1 MSGRL
6 PGSAAGTAQHCGHPF
21 STKKRGISGAV
32 RVDDQVYKGKRC
44 PSSEPVLVWH
54 SPPGGM
60 SCPSP
65 QSSGLR
71 RTAHQQASRS
81 SQIPVSLNT
90 QHCWDGALG
99 STAAE
104 GTLQQGQQ
112 MQKRLE
118 DAHPL
123 EAQGCT
129 RATERHLQTLET
141 KNFNTEMK
149 KKAQVVRHSKP
160 NTVCDQSIRRLRRGV
175 WIIRYKRTKTLRI
188 NSELPKSS

>member
-6 PGSAAGTAQHCGHPF
+6 PGSAAGTAQHCGHSF
-21 STKKRGISGAV
+21 STKKGYLWAV

-60 SCPSP
+60 SCPPP
-65 QSSGLR
+65 QSSGPDALLTNRLAGALR
-71 RTAHQQASRS
+71 
-81 SQIPVSLNT
+81 SLWAPNT

-118 DAHPL
+118 DAHPWRL
-123 EAQGCT
+123 KGALKPQKGT
-129 RATERHLQTLET
+129 YRPWKLKTSTL
-141 KNFNTEMK
+141 KWRRK
-149 KKAQVVRHSKP
+149 HRWCVKQQAKHRVR
-160 NTVCDQSIRRLRRGV
+160 SI
-175 WIIRYKRTKTLRI
+175 
-188 NSELPKSS
+188 N